1 MQDLLQLAPCPPPSG
16 CSASCAGVAVDE
28 ADAAASG
35 SAKSLKHVQD
45 LREAFVCGWF
55 RYVDKGRC
63 CMSFM
68 NDSASHVRRENRR
81 SQHFQ
86 RTVVTSVAR
95 SHVTRTCSTSA
106 SAASERRHHL
116 DQLVRQ
122 VETFVGREFAPGR
135 NSGIRCMRPMLDPLK
150 ADPFPAAYYFI
161 TEKIL
166 PLITHLFL
174 RSSSICDEEQA
185 PAEEE
190 EENCPFVFIHGL
202 GFGIFEYLTAI
213 EELVVNFPRRDIF
226 IPVIPHI
233 SMQLRESV
241 QSASEMVACLTDM
254 LAAHYDETTTPAAGG
269 GERMEGGPDE
279 EARSQI
285 PSATEENSTINEAD
299 SRSRQHNDSGSR
311 SGTILGGSPEGSHQT
326 QPRRPGAHFIGHSY
340 GSFILSWVLK
350 RQPKLVKYLSF
361 LDPICFLMQMPD
373 VVYNAGYRTPP
384 HYAALL
390 LRTFI
395 MREPHI
401 ANTLARALWPNEVH
415 LYVEDIGEHIPTLVA
430 LCGLDGLIPAH
441 SVKLYLEQHR
451 AAKAGGGP
459 SGRGTNIDIAWFPS
473 LGHAE
478 WVGFADPFTT
488 RKIAGPARQ
497 EIFRRIGALERSRR
511 TGRGGSV
518 GGGGSTTTTH

>member
-1 MQDLLQLAPCPPPSG
+1 MKNENTLS
-16 CSASCAGVAVDE
+16 S
-28 ADAAASG
+28 
-35 SAKSLKHVQD
+35 
-45 LREAFVCGWF
+45 
-55 RYVDKGRC
+55 
-63 CMSFM
+63 SF
-68 NDSASHVRRENRR
+68 
-81 SQHFQ
+81 
-86 RTVVTSVAR
+86 
-95 SHVTRTCSTSA
+95 
-106 SAASERRHHL
+106 
-116 DQLVRQ
+116 
-122 VETFVGREFAPGR
+122 
-135 NSGIRCMRPMLDPLK
+135 
-150 ADPFPAAYYFI
+150 
-161 TEKIL
+161 
-166 PLITHLFL
+166 
-174 RSSSICDEEQA
+174 SSSICDEEQA

-254 LAAHYDETTTPAAGG
+254 LAAHYDEYYFLTGVDGAVGSLEVLRSLERESEDPNTSGSSSAEGPHPNEDTEAVRMDEESISLTARSNYSYTSPLNVARSTRRRVIGVRTTTPAAGG
-269 GERMEGGPDE
+269 GGRLEGGPDE

-285 PSATEENSTINEAD
+285 PSASEENSTINEAAD
-299 SRSRQHNDSGSR
+299 SRSRQNDDSGIR
-311 SGTILGGSPEGSHQT
+311 SGTIGGSSPEGSHQT
-326 QPRRPGAHFIGHSY
+326 RPRRPGAHFIGHSY

-350 RQPKLVKYLSF
+350 RQPRLVKYLSF

-415 LYVEDIGEHIPTLVA
+415 LYVEDIGEHIPTFVA

-441 SVKLYLEQHR
+441 SVKLYLEL
-451 AAKAGGGP
+451 K
-459 SGRGTNIDIAWFPS
+459 GTENAY
-473 LGHAE
+473 
-478 WVGFADPFTT
+478 
-488 RKIAGPARQ
+488 
-497 EIFRRIGALERSRR
+497 
-511 TGRGGSV
+511 
-518 GGGGSTTTTH
+518 